1 MEALSPLLSSG
12 LLTTTSNSLTR
23 YIDIMKYASVE
34 LSIDRAIVR
43 LTFETVP
50 EGYERFQRVTIQA
63 DDLFMLLVHVD
74 EQTGDETFRF
84 EQVVN
89 D

>member
-1 MEALSPLLSSG
+1 
-12 LLTTTSNSLTR
+12 
-23 YIDIMKYASVE
+23 MKYASVE

-63 DDLFMLLVHVD
+63 DDLFTLLVHVD
-74 EQTGDETFRF
+74 AQHGDEAFEF
-84 EQVVN
+84 EQVLN
-89 D
+89 E